1 MPLGWVMPSIYLLRG
16 EKMRTCS
23 LKVGTA
29 GVESW
34 GDKLRNH
41 RAWGELFVV
50 EGIVRE
56 GRADGGHL
64 YDSFANFRPQ

>member
-1 MPLGWVMPSIYLLRG
+1 MGDALNLSSKGGENENLFLEGGHCWGGELGRQ
-16 EKMRTCS
+16 
-23 LKVGTA
+23 
-29 GVESW
+29 
-34 GDKLRNH
+34 RNH